1 MTTANTTAVSGKR
14 PVAVTILTWVLI
26 LSSLGSILI
35 GALSIAS
42 FVIEFEGG
50 KIVILNEDASDD
62 VLTDQGE
69 LAFDGIWYSIVG
81 IVQLVITIGFWRLK
95 RWAWVA
101 AMSWQALK
109 LLVDV
114 ANGLAG
120 SPEVVALVISILL
133 VLLLNQSDVR
143 RVFGIRRNTNESAP
157 TPTLSTRDVN

>member
-1 MTTANTTAVSGKR
+1 MTTDPKPSGKR
-14 PVAVTILTWVLI
+14 PLAVTILTWVLV
-26 LSSLGSILI
+26 LSSLGSIAI
-35 GALSIAS
+35 GGLSIAS

-50 KIVILNEDASDD
+50 RIVVFDEDIDD
-62 VLTDQGE
+62 QVLTDQGE
-69 LAFDGIWYSIVG
+69 LALDGIWYSIVG
-81 IVQLVITIGFWRLK
+81 VVQLVITIGFWRLK

-120 SPEVVALVISILL
+120 NPEPLALGLSILL

-143 RVFGIRRNTNESAP
+143 RVFGIRRNSNEPAS
-157 TPTLSTRDVN
+157 TPTLNSFDSH